1 MMTSGICVPLSLL
14 QDGVDVLLHNRAAF
28 APEDSVSAAADRG
41 KELLLLGATLLLH
54 QPAALDHD
62 MVELEL
68 LHCALDDP
76 LLHRV
81 LRHQPEHL
89 HDNTRRLRILQ

>member
-28 APEDSVSAAADRG
+28 APEDRVGAATDRG
-41 KELLLLGATLLLH
+41 EELLLLGATLLLH

-89 HDNTRRLRILQ
+89 HHNITQLKVN